1 MYKIGGIAI
10 VLVFALQVQSY
21 SEHPTLNYSYAQQRT
36 RETIEG
42 RTPKES
48 TLTLLP
54 INYTV
59 KPAPRSEFGLRRD
72 KRSSHILRQAGAGH
86 ILRQAGADL
95 NALDGQTRDF
105 LNNNKRPNWFM
116 TVEYSHLKM
125 RRNDTDYALSNQGTT
140 RAIGS
145 GNIHELR
152 FDRDDNFQGEIGVV
166 LDDGWKL
173 GVKYSNYSTFSS
185 DSVSAPEG
193 GNIFATRTHPEVNE
207 VAEIASSSFLFNS
220 NIFDLELRGNL
231 ELSKHA
237 TMELFGGFRWAQIDQ
252 KMHSDYDGFDFAQG
266 VVEQTNSS
274 NLFGLRIGT
283 LGRYVIASNFY
294 AFGGA
299 EVSLLYGDHEVNLN
313 ESDAVGVPAMIV
325 DIEDDYD
332 QINIVIGANLGVGWE
347 HEGLDFRLGY
357 ELNLWTNL
365 ADRLVFLDD
374 THEAVFSHTTHDVMF
389 DGFYMRLSQE
399 F

>member
-1 MYKIGGIAI
+1 MG
-10 VLVFALQVQSY
+10 
-21 SEHPTLNYSYAQQRT
+21 T
-36 RETIEG
+36 RA
-42 RTPKES
+42 PNES
-48 TLTLLP
+48 TITILP
-54 INYTV
+54 INYAV
-59 KPAPRSEFGLRRD
+59 EPAPLSEFGVRRD
-72 KRSSHILRQAGAGH
+72 RRSSRILT
-86 ILRQAGADL
+86 QAGADL
-95 NALDGQTRDF
+95 SVLDGKTKVF
-105 LNNNKRPNWFM
+105 LKNNKRPHWFM
-116 TVEYSHLKM
+116 TTDYSHLKM
-125 RRNDTDYALSNQGTT
+125 RRNDTDYALSNDGTT

-152 FDRDDNFQGEIGVV
+152 FDRDDNFRAQIGII

-173 GVKYSNYSTFSS
+173 GFKYSNYRTFSS
-185 DSVSAPEG
+185 DSVVAPEG

-207 VAEIASSSFLFNS
+207 VAETASSSFLFNS

-231 ELSKHA
+231 ELSQHA
-237 TMELFGGFRWAQIDQ
+237 SMELYGGFRWAQIDQ
-252 KMHSDYDGFDFAQG
+252 KMHSDYDGFDFAEG
-266 VVEQTNSS
+266 VVEQTNNS

-283 LGRYVIASNFY
+283 LGRYEVAANFY

-299 EVSLLYGDHEVNLN
+299 EVSLLYGDHKVNLN
-313 ESDAVGVPAMIV
+313 EFDAVGVPAMIV

-332 QINIVIGANLGVGWE
+332 QINIVIGSNLGVGWK
-347 HEGLDFRLGY
+347 HDGFDFRIGY

>member
-10 VLVFALQVQSY
+10 ILVFALQVRSY
-21 SEHPTLNYSYAQQRT
+21 SEHPTLNYSYAHQRYQDSMET
-36 RETIEG
+36 RATN
-42 RTPKES
+42 ES
-48 TLTLLP
+48 TITILP
-54 INYTV
+54 INYAV
-59 KPAPRSEFGLRRD
+59 EPAPLSEFGGQRD
-72 KRSSHILRQAGAGH
+72 RRSSRILS
-86 ILRQAGADL
+86 QAGADL
-95 NALDGQTRDF
+95 SVLDGKTKVF
-105 LNNNKRPNWFM
+105 LKNNKRPHWFM
-116 TVEYSHLKM
+116 TTDYSHLKM
-125 RRNDTDYALSNQGTT
+125 RRNDTDYALSNDGTT

-152 FDRDDNFQGEIGVV
+152 FNRDDNFRAQVGII

-173 GVKYSNYSTFSS
+173 GFKYSNYRTFSS
-185 DSVSAPEG
+185 DSVVAPEG

-231 ELSKHA
+231 ELSQHA
-237 TMELFGGFRWAQIDQ
+237 SMELYGGFRWAQIDQ
-252 KMHSDYDGFDFAQG
+252 KMHSDYDGFDFAEG
-266 VVEQTNSS
+266 VVEQTNNS

-283 LGRYVIASNFY
+283 LGRYEVAANFY

-299 EVSLLYGDHEVNLN
+299 EVSLLYGDHKVNLN
-313 ESDAVGVPAMIV
+313 EFDAVGVPAMIV

-332 QINIVIGANLGVGWE
+332 QINIVIGSNLGVGWK
-347 HEGLDFRLGY
+347 HDGFDFRIGY